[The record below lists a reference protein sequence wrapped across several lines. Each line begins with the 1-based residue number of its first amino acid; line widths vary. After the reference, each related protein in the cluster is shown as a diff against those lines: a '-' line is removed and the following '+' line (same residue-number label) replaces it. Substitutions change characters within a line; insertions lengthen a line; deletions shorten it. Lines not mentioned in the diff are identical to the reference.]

1 MSFLFALI
9 TKIPYKILG
18 GLYLGWGIGANDSAN
33 VFGTAVATN
42 SIKFKTAVTLIS
54 IFAILGAFFDGPKI
68 IDQMQFAKFEIKQ
81 DDGTVRKLDF
91 AESLNMA
98 LISTFSAAVTVTV
111 LTYFGLPISTSQ
123 AAVGGIMGVSVYLAG
138 LSAIDWSKFSKM
150 LVCWVLTPIGAIIFT
165 LILYKVVSFIIN
177 KRTTN
182 QVILNRIYKTLL
194 IVAGCYGAYALGGN
208 NVSITTAS
216 YYQAGLFGFGPWSK
230 QIAVLLGGISIAVG
244 ALTYSKN
251 VMVTIG
257 EKISVLDPYSA
268 LISIFAHSIT
278 LQIFTLLHVP
288 VSSSQAMVGA
298 VIGIGLLK
306 GVKAIQ
312 FKTLFYIFLGWLI
325 TPLASGIAAYLMVL
339 VF

>member
-1 MSFLFALI
+1 MNSEYSRYQEHSLYFLC
-9 TKIPYKILG
+9 YKNI
-18 GLYLGWGIGANDSAN
+18 
-33 VFGTAVATN
+33 
-42 SIKFKTAVTLIS
+42 
-54 IFAILGAFFDGPKI
+54 
-68 IDQMQFAKFEIKQ
+68 
-81 DDGTVRKLDF
+81 
-91 AESLNMA
+91 
-98 LISTFSAAVTVTV
+98 
-111 LTYFGLPISTSQ
+111 
-123 AAVGGIMGVSVYLAG
+123 
-138 LSAIDWSKFSKM
+138 
-150 LVCWVLTPIGAIIFT
+150 
-165 LILYKVVSFIIN
+165 YKVVSLIIN
-177 KRTTN
+177 KITTN